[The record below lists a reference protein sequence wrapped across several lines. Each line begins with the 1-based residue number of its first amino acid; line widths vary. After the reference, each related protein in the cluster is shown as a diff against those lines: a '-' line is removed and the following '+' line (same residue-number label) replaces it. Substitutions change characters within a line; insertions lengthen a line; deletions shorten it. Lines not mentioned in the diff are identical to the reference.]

1 MADEVRPG
9 DLRPKNLALL
19 HLVGRQ
25 STRSRLV
32 TVVVQPPPPRWLR
45 SQTTAREQRIHPM
58 ATQKLPFTTSLPDA
72 FNTLIGLIMVRWGY
86 LELRLQQLV
95 FMTLRVSEPQGRL
108 AVKNLRA
115 MEMVELAVDLML
127 LEGVRL
133 EVEGLS
139 QLKEIESR
147 RNLLAHGVWHHDA
160 AGGTYIL
167 RDLTGAW
174 RSEEK
179 GGAKVKR
186 KILPAGV
193 PITIHNLQDLA
204 SAVEGAVRNAE
215 EVGRVI
221 QEQRANRAAAPGQS

>member
-1 MADEVRPG
+1 
-9 DLRPKNLALL
+9 
-19 HLVGRQ
+19 
-25 STRSRLV
+25 
-32 TVVVQPPPPRWLR
+32 
-45 SQTTAREQRIHPM
+45 M
-58 ATQKLPFTTSLPDA
+58 ATQHLPFTTSLPDA
-72 FNTLIGLIMVRWGY
+72 FNNLIGLIMVRWGY

-95 FMTLRVSEPQGRL
+95 FMTLRVNEPQGRL

-127 LEGVRL
+127 LEGVHI
-133 EVEGLS
+133 EIEGLS

-160 AGGTYIL
+160 SDDTYIL

-174 RSEEK
+174 RAEAK

-193 PITIHNLQDLA
+193 PITAHNLQDLA
-204 SAVEGAVRNAE
+204 NALEGAVRDAE

-221 QEQRANRAAAPGQS
+221 QQQRAARAATAGQP